1 MKILKLAVIPALAL
15 AAGLSLPACSTGAA
29 VHAAKPSA
37 PATAPVQAAT
47 AAPAPAA
54 ATTPAAAASPAGT
67 WNVAYSSDPTS
78 ILGQYSIDEDGGSF
92 DITTKTVLQIPDAH
106 CALPAGTAIGS
117 FTSAG
122 STGNYSGTENLWEP
136 GTCANAST
144 SAAFTLAISGS
155 TMMLLVPG
163 QQSVTLTSAGSS
175 TPPSS
180 TPTATP
186 VATAPA
192 SSPAD
197 CTVPDFVGA
206 GLDGHIAAA
215 TAVTEM
221 ANSCPPD
228 GFHVVTVLTVS
239 GPAGTPQGGLWRESP
254 PAGSS
259 APPGSTVR
267 LYFQP

>member
-1 MKILKLAVIPALAL
+1 VKILKLAVIPALAL
-15 AAGLSLPACSTGAA
+15 AAGLSLPACSRGAA

-37 PATAPVQAAT
+37 TATAPVQAAT
-47 AAPAPAA
+47 TAPA
-54 ATTPAAAASPAGT
+54 ATTPAAAAAPAGA

-78 ILGQYSIDEDGGSF
+78 VLGQYSITDDDGSF
-92 DITTKTVLQIPDAH
+92 DITTKTVLQIPVAH
-106 CALPAGTAIGS
+106 CSLPAGTAIGS

-122 STGNYSGTENLWEP
+122 STGNYSGTESLWEP

-144 SAAFTLAISGS
+144 SAAFTLAISGR
-155 TMMLLVPG
+155 TMMLLLVPG
-163 QQSVTLTSAGSS
+163 QQSVTLTRAGSS

-180 TPTATP
+180 PPTATP

-197 CTVPDFVGA
+197 CTVPDFIGA

-215 TAVTEM
+215 AAVTEM
-221 ANSCPPD
+221 ADSCPPV
-228 GFHVVTVLTVS
+228 GFHVVTVVTVS
-239 GPAGTPQGGLWRESP
+239 GPAGTPQGGLWKESP

-259 APPGSTVR
+259 VTPGSTVR